1 MDLPERSA
9 FPVVRTIPTRWADN
23 DHYGH
28 VNNAVYYLYLDT
40 AVNGWLIEATGTDIR
55 ELPEIGIVVSTSCEY
70 LASVGFPDV
79 LEVGLATSRLGRTS
93 VTYRLAV
100 FREQDGLLCARAEF
114 VHVYVDRDSRRP
126 VPIPEVIRQA
136 LSTLPS
142 LESTP

>member
-55 ELPEIGIVVSTSCEY
+55 DMPEIGVVVSSSCNY
-70 LASVGFPDV
+70 LTSVGFPDV
-79 LEVGLATSRLGRTS
+79 LEVGPVLLTASRYSANRTGS
-93 VTYRLAV
+93 
-100 FREQDGLLCARAEF
+100 CARGP
-114 VHVYVDRDSRRP
+114 S
-126 VPIPEVIRQA
+126 
-136 LSTLPS
+136 LSTSTWIVTPADRCPS
-142 LESTP
+142 PRSSARHSPPCLASSPPHDLVSCPG